1 MLIFYKMGRIDAAV
15 AIILDEYSNK
25 VYISMRQKFQTYS
38 DYWEFPGGKVEKNES
53 FEDCIKRESY
63 EEVGIIAKSLKPY
76 IKKKHINKDYIEVN
90 LEFFI
95 IDDYEGIPYP
105 KENQQ
110 LKLVN
115 ISKLNNYNFLPAS
128 LEIIEKLKREYT

>member
-1 MLIFYKMGRIDAAV
+1 M

>member
-1 MLIFYKMGRIDAAV
+1 MGRIDAAV